1 MWCVRIR
8 SCDFM
13 IRMLNLQAASE
24 AEESV
29 TDEQSQS
36 GEATTNTSDD
46 VTKEATP
53 GKEDEP
59 ITSEKIV
66 TDIINDVIDEVI
78 PADQAT
84 ERQPA
89 EGCEGL

>member
-1 MWCVRIR
+1 MWCVILR
-8 SCDFM
+8 SCDVM
-13 IRMLNLQAASE
+13 IRMLNFQAASE

-78 PADQAT
+78 PADQTT